1 MPKHLEE
8 ENPFPDDADDDFKP
22 LEEKSDDDDDDDD
35 DDEDDDT
42 EELLR
47 ELEKIKKEKEA
58 EKRTRALNLKL
69 A

>member
-1 MPKHLEE
+1 MPKHLAEE

-22 LEEKSDDDDDDDD
+22 LEEEDDDDDDD